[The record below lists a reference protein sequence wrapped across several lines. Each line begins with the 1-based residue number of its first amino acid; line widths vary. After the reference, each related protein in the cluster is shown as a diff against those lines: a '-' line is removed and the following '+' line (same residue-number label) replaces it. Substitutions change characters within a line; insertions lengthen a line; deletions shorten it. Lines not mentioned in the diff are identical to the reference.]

1 MPVDTENREYRS
13 MSAVMEPAA
22 EAGEGSFLVR
32 GYATTWDDP
41 YLLYESGGRQVWEQV
56 ARGAVDAESDTSD
69 VIFQYDHSGP
79 VMARIS
85 NATLSVVADDP
96 HGLLVEADLGKS
108 PAARGLWE
116 EIKNGLVT
124 RMSWAFKVDRSSV
137 DRDRPDGSVLRT
149 IEHVSKVFD
158 VSAVSIPANDA
169 TEISARRALGGGTG
183 ERRRESPQRRR
194 EMAACAARLRL
205 AGR

>member
-1 MPVDTENREYRS
+1 MPIDTKNREYRS
-13 MSAVMEPAA
+13 MSAVMEPV
-22 EAGEGSFLVR
+22 AGGDGSFLVR

-41 YLLYESGGRQVWEQV
+41 YLLYEHDGWKVYEQV
-56 ARGAVDAESDTSD
+56 ARGAVDADTDAAD

-85 NATLSVVADDP
+85 NATLSVSPDDP

-116 EIKNGLVT
+116 EIRNGLVT
-124 RMSWAFKVDRSSV
+124 RMSWAFRVDRS
-137 DRDRPDGSVLRT
+137 DTQRDESSRSVLRT
-149 IEHVSKVFD
+149 IGHVSKVYD

-169 TEISARRALGGGTG
+169 TEISARSALDGAI
-183 ERRRESPQRRR
+183 EEWRRESLLRRKT
-194 EMAACAARLRL
+194 MAACAARLRL